1 MAFVFQQSQGSE
13 NVVLG
18 VIQHVGTL
26 KQILK
31 LDDGP
36 MSSPIVLFCYNC
48 VKNETNNRDNR
59 TYKRIVASFLLANFD
74 ICCLNSMNPLFS
86 LHKFSMYFFGMNPR
100 HRYGHRKHYGSMN
113 FIENLDAKKL

>member
-1 MAFVFQQSQGSE
+1 VAFVFQQSQGSE

-18 VIQHVGTL
+18 VIQYVGTL

-48 VKNETNNRDNR
+48 VKNGTNNRGNP
-59 TYKRIVASFLLANFD
+59 TYKKIVASFLLANF
-74 ICCLNSMNPLFS
+74 
-86 LHKFSMYFFGMNPR
+86 
-100 HRYGHRKHYGSMN
+100 
-113 FIENLDAKKL
+113 